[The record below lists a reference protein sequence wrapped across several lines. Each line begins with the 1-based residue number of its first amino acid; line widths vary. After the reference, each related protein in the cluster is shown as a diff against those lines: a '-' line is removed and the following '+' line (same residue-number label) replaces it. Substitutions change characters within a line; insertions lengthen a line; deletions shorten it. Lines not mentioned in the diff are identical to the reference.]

1 MVPSTATRPDL
12 LPKDSPSAL
21 ASILTKPSPPLP
33 NSLPFDAIGALEDM
47 HIQLMDITTA
57 FLNGDVD
64 FDIYVD
70 QPDGFQQGDL
80 VCKLKRC
87 MG

>member
-1 MVPSTATRPDL
+1 VVLLTATRPDL

-33 NSLPFDAIGALEDM
+33 NSLPSHSMLLEHLDL
-47 HIQLMDITTA
+47 IDITA

-80 VCKLKRC
+80 GV
-87 MG
+87 